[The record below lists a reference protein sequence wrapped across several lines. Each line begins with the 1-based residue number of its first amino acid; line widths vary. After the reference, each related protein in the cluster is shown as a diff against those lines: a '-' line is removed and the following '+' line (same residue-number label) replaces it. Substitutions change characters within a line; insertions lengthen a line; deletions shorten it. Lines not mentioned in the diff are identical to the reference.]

1 MTAETAKTLK
11 WPSVLA
17 MSNDYEQRIDFYI
30 NFQVN
35 KFSQPCFR
43 KVVGQHQQAL
53 IQEVQY

>member
-53 IQEVQY
+53 IQEV